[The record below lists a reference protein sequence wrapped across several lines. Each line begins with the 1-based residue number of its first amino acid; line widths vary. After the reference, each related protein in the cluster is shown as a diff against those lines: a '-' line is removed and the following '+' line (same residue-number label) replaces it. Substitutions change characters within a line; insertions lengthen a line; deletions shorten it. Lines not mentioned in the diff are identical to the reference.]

1 MDSRSAPRWINSLIL
16 AGFASLVNGALST
29 GCAPLDD
36 GSGGSSPSSKER
48 LFLGTGEYSAAT
60 DWHGLL
66 RFEDISGVSGT
77 DTLTPDETLNTKAL
91 TDVTSG
97 YHLNFGH
104 GIFHRDSRDELYM
117 AMIFTRQSSTGHQCA
132 ESPTG
137 LGPGG
142 TNSRCGSIAMFS
154 SASSIDSASTQARH
168 LVGAS
173 TLIKQPHGVWVDT
186 VLDQLYVTS
195 TFSGYSDTGSGMTF
209 VSGGDILVF
218 NDASTVDGDV
228 APNRR
233 IPMPGYCAPIYAFV
247 EPNEDLLFVACAP
260 MQPGVGDTASVLIY
274 RDASTLNV
282 GPPPPAPLYRIT
294 GDTTRITLGNNK
306 TGHNVW
312 YDHAKKLMF
321 FGHHTNEILIFDL
334 SSVNLTIAAGSTAD
348 LTSLVPR
355 VVYINED
362 TSGADQYSW
371 SLYGLFYLAS
381 QDRLYVS
388 AGYTGSGSPSSTQ
401 SGNPGTPG
409 DSRNAV
415 KVWNNISDT
424 SIKEYSA
431 PDRLIQ
437 YSNSSTFYPPQP
449 LWVVEH

>member
-1 MDSRSAPRWINSLIL
+1 MKSHRMELSRTSLLLTPMLPI
-16 AGFASLVNGALST
+16 ACMMAVS
-29 GCAPLDD
+29 GCGTLDD
-36 GSGGSSPSSKER
+36 GTDAETAPSKER
-48 LFLGTGEYSAAT
+48 LLLGTGEYSAAT

-66 RFEDISGVSGT
+66 RFDDISVVTGT
-77 DTLTPDETLNTKAL
+77 DTLTPEETLNTKAL
-91 TDVTSG
+91 TDATTG

-104 GIFHRDSRDELYM
+104 GIFVHESRDEIYM
-117 AMIFTRQSSTGHQCA
+117 AMIFTKQSASGHQCA

-137 LGPGG
+137 LGPSGS
-142 TNSRCGSIAMFS
+142 NSRCGSIAMFS
-154 SASSIDSASTQARH
+154 NASGISSSTTQTRH
-168 LVGAS
+168 LVGAN
-173 TLIKQPHGVWVDT
+173 TLIKQPHGVWVDK

-195 TFSGYSDTGSGMTF
+195 TFSGYSDSGSGFSF
-209 VSGGDILVF
+209 VSGGDVLVF
-218 NDASTVDGDV
+218 NNASTVDGDV

-260 MQPGVGDTASVLIY
+260 MQAGLGETASVLIY

-282 GPPPPAPLYRIT
+282 GSPPAVPLYRIT

-334 SSVNLTIAAGSTAD
+334 SSVDLTVAAGTTSD
-348 LTSLVPR
+348 LTTLVPR
-355 VVYINED
+355 VLYINED
-362 TSGADQYSW
+362 TTGADQYSW

-381 QDRLYVS
+381 QDRLYAS
-388 AGYTGSGSPSSTQ
+388 AGYTGFGSPSSTQ
-401 SGNPGTPG
+401 SGNPGSPG

-424 SIKEYSA
+424 SIKEYSS
-431 PDRLIQ
+431 PDRIIR
-437 YSNSSTFYPPQP
+437 YSNSATYYPPQP
-449 LWVVEH
+449 LWVTEH